1 MNYIRDAC
9 TCSPSSKKS
18 TNAIIYSNLEVKS
31 IVFLEI
37 TAQRNS
43 VYPIS
48 HKSYNMFFLNTSW
61 PLKLARCLRI
71 RIVYSWTIGWVSLF
85 VKRFTKFVTTFLK
98 SVTSSQRIFIRIPM
112 SMSIS
117 NKCYFSIVSS
127 SMICWFDI
135 L

>member
-1 MNYIRDAC
+1 MKLFSLSASMYSMRLYC
-9 TCSPSSKKS
+9 TCSPSSRKS
-18 TNAIIYSNLEVKS
+18 TRAIIYSNFEVKS
-31 IVFLEI
+31 IEFLEI
-37 TAQRNS
+37 TAQRNY

-85 VKRFTKFVTTFLK
+85 VRRFTKFVTTFLK

-112 SMSIS
+112 NSHEFLSHM
-117 NKCYFSIVSS
+117 NA
-127 SMICWFDI
+127 
-135 L
+135 